1 MIRPRM
7 DHRTAPR
14 FGQHSGALAAQLL
27 HACPDRRKIVSDARY
42 GHVSS
47 VFSVVLISISR
58 PRQSARSGWG
68 HCLTGYRRARSLT
81 SRSCY
86 REDRATVKREPQSDA
101 AQSIVS
107 GAGGSR
113 IRTIDPSRTTS
124 TRTGLSTWEGVD
136 AGTKG
141 LQTPCWGEWIRT
153 SGSASRLRRQKPI
166 FSMAII
172 TTLLGWWFLAS

>member
-1 MIRPRM
+1 M

-14 FGQHSGALAAQLL
+14 FGQHLGALAAQLL
-27 HACPDRRKIVSDARY
+27 HARSDPSESRQRREVGRAR
-42 GHVSS
+42 GTAPPCVPGSS
-47 VFSVVLISISR
+47 KNRQRRAVWSRFLRFLVVLISISR

-68 HCLTGYRRARSLT
+68 HCLRGYRRARSLA

-86 REDRATVKREPQSDA
+86 REDRARVKRAPQSDA

-113 IRTIDPSRTTS
+113 IQTIDPSHTTS

-141 LQTPCWGEWIRT
+141 LQTPCWRGLDSNLYGAFRV
-153 SGSASRLRRQKPI
+153 K
-166 FSMAII
+166 
-172 TTLLGWWFLAS
+172 